1 MIVHLYNI
9 LYIRIMHGQS
19 VLKKD
24 RGPEYQY
31 RLFFMETGSRLW
43 LQTKFSFVSLVIRSF
58 KGYIKCQSKNLKSAL
73 PSLLPPLSPSPS
85 QSSDDHTMVYR
96 SSIINR
102 SGRIKIEPHPST
114 LQAFPYTT
122 TSTNTLPPH
131 PLRPDPVL

>member
-1 MIVHLYNI
+1 
-9 LYIRIMHGQS
+9 MHGQA

-43 LQTKFSFVSLVIRSF
+43 LQTKFSFVSLVVRSF
-58 KGYIKCQSKNLKSAL
+58 KGYIKCQSKNVKSAL

-102 SGRIKIEPHPST
+102 SGRIKIRAPPFDSPSLPLHNYQYQHPPT
-114 LQAFPYTT
+114 P
-122 TSTNTLPPH
+122 